1 MGKHLRALRRGGTLR
16 RAGVLTL
23 AALAVAGCS
32 AGGTEPAE
40 GEGSAADEQ
49 TTSAESG
56 GGAAEDI
63 DFSEDAARAAVEA
76 AVPTSKVMTTDEIY
90 AAMEEQVTKLEESGS
105 LDTCADLGLQA
116 QKLQLEERRPT
127 VQASIAE
134 DALLAPETIETL
146 GVTTAEEIEGL
157 DEVNE
162 KLQEECQQEGTDVVR
177 AETKDEDCEL
187 SEVQYSRDE
196 QPFRWGLTKTCQ
208 GVSVTYGALA
218 TEGTDA
224 DYETWRAEA
233 DARITEVLD
242 ELAG

>member
-1 MGKHLRALRRGGTLR
+1 MIVVMVDPEADRF
-16 RAGVLTL
+16 

-40 GEGSAADEQ
+40 GEGSAPAEQ

-63 DFSEDAARAAVEA
+63 EFSEDAARAAVET

-134 DALLAPETIETL
+134 EALLAPGTIETL
-146 GVTTAEEIEGL
+146 AVTPAGEIEGQE
-157 DEVNE
+157 EVNQQ
-162 KLQEECQQEGTDVVR
+162 LREECQQEGTELVEDESTVDV
-177 AETKDEDCEL
+177 CEIIE
-187 SEVQYSRDE
+187 SQYTRDE
-196 QPFRWGLTKTCQ
+196 QPGRWGLTKTFQ
-208 GVSVTYGALA
+208 GVTITYGAFA

-233 DARITEVLD
+233 DTRITDVFD
-242 ELAG
+242 QLAG